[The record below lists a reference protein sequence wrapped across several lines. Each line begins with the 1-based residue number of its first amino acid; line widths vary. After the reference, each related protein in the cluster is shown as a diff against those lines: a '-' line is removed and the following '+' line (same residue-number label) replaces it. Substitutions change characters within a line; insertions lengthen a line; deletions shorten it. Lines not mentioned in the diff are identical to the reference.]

1 MRRVEHLVPRRGE
14 PAQSAIQVP
23 LGLWLEEELRLLDEE
38 DDARDPELVAG
49 LDARHEG

>member
-1 MRRVEHLVPRRGE
+1 MRRVEHLVSAAAK

-38 DDARDPELVAG
+38 DDARDSELVAG